1 MFSRIK
7 AIFGGSKIK
16 DEHEKAHE
24 FVDYSKT
31 ATLGIDIG
39 KRITVEYP
47 VLDLYDNIEFS
58 LGSSLKKVTGISR
71 NKDGSNHSLRAYTE
85 DEYFL
90 QVDYFGEDS
99 LENLQQIMLMGYQLD
114 DGDHFRVYTDE
125 ELDSYSE
132 EQMEDIAKDLEKAQ
146 KWKKVIDFAEE
157 FEFRGNTYYREN
169 EVTIGGQEVVELL
182 GDEVTAL
189 ENNFSIFSRKIAE
202 EIYEVLI
209 INAEQG
215 LIVNDGNVIVGQ
227 EDTVTV
233 SIALGLAVSHSNI
246 KVNHHTGA

>member
-16 DEHEKAHE
+16 DEHEKAHG

-47 VLDLYDNIEFS
+47 VLDLYDNVQFS

-71 NKDGSNHSLRAYTE
+71 NKDGSDHSLRAYTE
-85 DEYFL
+85 DDYFL
-90 QVDYFGEDS
+90 QIDYFGEDS
-99 LENLQQIMLMGYQLD
+99 LENLQQIILMGYQLD

-125 ELDSYSE
+125 ELGSYSE
-132 EQMEDIAKDLEKAQ
+132 DQMEHVSKELEKAK
-146 KWKKVIDFAEE
+146 KWQNIIDFAKEY
-157 FEFRGNTYYREN
+157 EFRGNTYCREN
-169 EVTIGGQEVVELL
+169 EVTMGGQEVVELL
-182 GDEVTAL
+182 GDEVNAL

-202 EIYEVLI
+202 EIHEVLI

-215 LIVNDGNVIVGQ
+215 LIVNDSNVIVGQ

-233 SIALGLAVSHSNI
+233 SIALGLVVSHTNV